1 MNNTSRR
8 STVRIVSFVLA
19 GFIALGASSIVNSV
33 RAQNLELQ
41 VKSSNER
48 ALGEL
53 GEYITNIQTSLQKG
67 LYANTPDMAAKL
79 AMQLRQEAAGAKSS
93 LSQLAMGETEL
104 EHLYRF
110 LSQVGEFALSL
121 SRKLDSGENITAEER
136 ENLKELSAYADQLSG
151 QMEGIRAAMSSGTLN
166 FSQAVSTLSS
176 SDGGTY
182 IGDAMD
188 DIEQSMSDLPTLIY
202 DGPFSDHIM
211 QAQPKMTTGKD
222 EISLAEATQIAAE
235 ISGIAAEELT
245 HTEDESGTMPSYA
258 FSHGE
263 TIISIT
269 KYGGY
274 LSYLLSSRY
283 ADETT
288 ISYNEA
294 IQQAQAYLDRIGYTN
309 MTESYYSISDGI
321 CTINFAYTQ
330 DGVICYPDLIKVSV
344 ALDNGEITGV
354 DARGYLMN
362 HTERTIGPAKLT
374 SAQAAESVSE
384 SLQIE
389 SVRPAL
395 IPTDSLGEQYC
406 YEFKCKGGNGED
418 VLIYVDT
425 TTGQEDNIL
434 ILTYSDNGVFAR

>member
-211 QAQPKMTTGKD
+211 QSQPKMTSGKA

>member
-121 SRKLDSGENITAEER
+121 SRKLDSGEDITAEER

-211 QAQPKMTTGKD
+211 QAQPKMTSGKA

-330 DGVICYPDLIKVSV
+330 NGVICYPDLIKVSV

-362 HTERTIGPAKLT
+362 HTERTIGSAKLT

>member
-1 MNNTSRR
+1 M
-8 STVRIVSFVLA
+8 LQ
-19 GFIALGASSIVNSV
+19 LG
-33 RAQNLELQ
+33 L
-41 VKSSNER
+41 
-48 ALGEL
+48 
-53 GEYITNIQTSLQKG
+53 T
-67 LYANTPDMAAKL
+67 
-79 AMQLRQEAAGAKSS
+79 
-93 LSQLAMGETEL
+93 
-104 EHLYRF
+104 H
-110 LSQVGEFALSL
+110 
-121 SRKLDSGENITAEER
+121 RKLDSGENITAEER

-211 QAQPKMTTGKD
+211 QAQPKMTSGKA

-288 ISYNEA
+288 IGYNEA

>member
-121 SRKLDSGENITAEER
+121 SRKLDSGEDITAEER

-176 SDGGTY
+176 SGGGTY

-211 QAQPKMTTGKD
+211 QAQPKMTSGKA

-283 ADETT
+283 ADETA
-288 ISYNEA
+288 ISYTEA

-362 HTERTIGPAKLT
+362 HTERTIGSAKLT

>member
-33 RAQNLELQ
+33 HAQNLELQ

-121 SRKLDSGENITAEER
+121 SRKLDSGEDITAEER

>member
-93 LSQLAMGETEL
+93 LSQLAMGEIEL

-151 QMEGIRAAMSSGTLN
+151 QMEEIRAAMSSGTLN

-211 QAQPKMTTGKD
+211 QAQPKMTSGKA
-222 EISLAEATQIAAE
+222 EISLAEATQTAAE

-283 ADETT
+283 ADEAT
-288 ISYNEA
+288 IGYNEA

>member
-8 STVRIVSFVLA
+8 GTVRIVSFILA
-19 GFIALGASSIVNSV
+19 GFVALGASSIVNAV
-33 RAQNLELQ
+33 RAQNLALQ
-41 VKSSNER
+41 VESSNER

-67 LYANTPDMAAKL
+67 LYANTPDMATKL

-121 SRKLDSGENITAEER
+121 SRKMESGQDITAAER
-136 ENLKELSAYADQLSG
+136 KTLQELSAYADQLTS
-151 QMEGIRAAMSSGTLN
+151 QMEEIRTSLSSGALN

-176 SDGGTY
+176 SGSGTY

-188 DIEQSMSDLPTLIY
+188 DIEQSMADLPTLIY

-211 QAQPKMTTGKD
+211 QAQPKMTTGKE
-222 EISLAEATQIAAE
+222 EISLSEATQIAAQ
-235 ISGIAAEELT
+235 ISGLSAEELT
-245 HTEDESGTMPSYA
+245 HTEDEAGTMPSYG

-263 TIISIT
+263 TSISIT

-274 LSYLLSSRY
+274 LSYMLSSRY
-283 ADETT
+283 ADEVT
-288 ISYNEA
+288 IGYTEA
-294 IQQAQAYLDRIGYTN
+294 VQKAKAYLDQIGYTN

-344 ALDNGEITGV
+344 ALDNGQITGV

-362 HTERTIGPAKLT
+362 HTERTISPAALT
-374 SAQAAESVSE
+374 SEAASKNVSE

-389 SVRPAL
+389 SSRPVM

-406 YEFKCKGGNGED
+406 YEFKCKGPSGED
-418 VLIYVDT
+418 VLIYIDT
-425 TTGQEDNIL
+425 ATGQEDNIL
-434 ILTYSDNGVFAR
+434 ILTYSDNGVFTR